1 MPPSP
6 SKSLSRIREQST
18 RIRAILA
25 SRDLTTS
32 VPKSAWCLSEHLD
45 HTIKVASSTIQVLLK
60 PVLPT
65 LPYGINVMGRLVLF
79 FRWIPRGR
87 GRAPEK
93 LTGIPA
99 TREDLD
105 TRLAELDTLIDRAQE
120 SANAGR
126 DNAPVLRHPLFGG
139 LPFAQALDFI
149 VIHTNHHLKIIR

>member
-6 SKSLSRIREQST
+6 SKSLSRIREQSQ
-18 RIRAILA
+18 RMRAILA
-25 SRDLTTS
+25 SRNLSDP
-32 VPKSAWCLSEHLD
+32 VPKSAWSVSEHLD
-45 HTIKVASSTIQVLLK
+45 HTMKVATSTIQVLLK

-65 LPYGINVMGRLVLF
+65 LPYGVNLIGRLVLF

-87 GRAPEK
+87 GKAPEK

-99 TREDLD
+99 TREDLEA
-105 TRLAELDTLIDRAQE
+105 RIAELEALLDRAQE
-120 SANAGR
+120 SANGGR